1 MNISIS
7 PEQATFLDQQVARG
21 AFANPQEA
29 VAAAIDLLRRRAD
42 AVAKIDSGRHQLDEG
57 DFTEYDEA
65 SLRSRFEELKGR
77 LQQRRSRSSI

>member
-7 PEQATFLDQQVARG
+7 PEQAAFLDQQVAGG

-42 AVAKIDSGRHQLDEG
+42 ALTNIDSGRRQLDEG
-57 DFTEYDEA
+57 DFTEDDEA
-65 SLRSRFEELKGR
+65 SLRSRFEELK
-77 LQQRRSRSSI
+77 QRVRDLRVVRE